1 MSVARKPAAGGEGP
15 KERASGRRTSNTP
28 TRERK
33 PSVRRSPEATKQ
45 LILEACQRLLAK
57 NGPDAVGLKDVAAEA
72 GVSHALVTHYF
83 GSIDALLLAA
93 LEDYAELQRKSI
105 LERILLQK
113 DAGPRE
119 WMQQFFAWGSR
130 PETARVLAFTFLKGM
145 ITREDFFSKKQRGA
159 ARVVDAVLERA
170 ASLGKDAP
178 RFERRDLEFI
188 VLLVLAATHGY
199 ALGREGYWPSLG
211 VDAPGEREDKFFF
224 DRLADLVELFTLS
237 HASSAPAYPP
247 DQSRAQKSSPKR

>member
-1 MSVARKPAAGGEGP
+1 MTAPRKKPAP
-15 KERASGRRTSNTP
+15 V
-28 TRERK
+28 RERK
-33 PSVRRSPEATKQ
+33 PTIRRTPEATKQ

-72 GVSHALVTHYF
+72 SVSHALVTHYF

-93 LEDYAELQRKSI
+93 LEDYAERQRKSI
-105 LERILLQK
+105 LERILLQP

-159 ARVVDAVLERA
+159 KRVVDAVLERVQA
-170 ASLGKDAP
+170 LGEDAP
-178 RFERRDLEFI
+178 KLDRADIEFI

-211 VDAPGEREDKFFF
+211 VDGPGEREDKLFF
-224 DRLADLVELFTLS
+224 DRLADLVELFTVSRLGATRS
-237 HASSAPAYPP
+237 PFQPRPVDASAK
-247 DQSRAQKSSPKR
+247 SRASGDV